1 MHIYIISDARHITLY
16 RVTDVQPG
24 PEQRQPSQL
33 SHPVLLFRMMPF
45 RYRTSLWSV
54 WVSSSSSVP
63 SQLFLHTQFL
73 SGKGSERRWKA
84 LDKHCSVTT
93 KASEQRC
100 FFFLMNP
107 KHSTIPASRNKM
119 NIQDET
125 NTLKKKDS
133 YRQPCKWGA
142 WISLKVV
149 GGLNL

>member
-107 KHSTIPASRNKM
+107 KHSTIPAR
-119 NIQDET
+119 
-125 NTLKKKDS
+125 KKTAENRTGRKEF
-133 YRQPCKWGA
+133 QKWGTMLVLKLELSQA
-142 WISLKVV
+142 LISHIFW
-149 GGLNL
+149 